1 MHDFA
6 ETAIER
12 LTSAMEVV
20 EQEHADTIAVLEEEI
35 SEKTDAILVLQ
46 DDLGRAGPKPPHQA
60 PPQTLLDARLGGAD
74 GSGAQCMGDW
84 RDRHDL
90 TFRRA
95 QNNTQPSSAREP
107 CVCLF
112 LESQGHRRAQLGAVT
127 R

>member
-6 ETAIER
+6 ETTIER

-20 EQEHADTIAVLEEEI
+20 EQEHADQ
-35 SEKTDAILVLQ
+35 ILVLEDEIAEKSVAIFSMQ
-46 DDLGRAGPKPPHQA
+46 GEGRPTPQPPHGA
-60 PPQTLLDARLGGAD
+60 PPQTLLDARLGGAA

-90 TFRRA
+90 TFRGA
-95 QNNTQPSSAREP
+95 QNNTQPSSARGP